1 MAMDAFT
8 LAKKYYPEYWGKDRL
23 DNLVR
28 LNKLTAEQYKEITGK
43 EYGVEDTEP
52 EKEVAEDVTED
63 PEASKEPAE
72 GSGEGAAE

>member
-8 LAKKYYPEYWGKDRL
+8 LAKKYYPKYWGKDRL

-52 EKEVAEDVTED
+52 EEVAEDVTED

-72 GSGEGAAE
+72 GSGEGAVE

>member
-43 EYGVEDTEP
+43 DYGVEETEP
-52 EKEVAEDVTED
+52 EEDAKDVTED
-63 PEASKEPAE
+63 TEASKEPAE

>member
-43 EYGVEDTEP
+43 DYGVKDAEP
-52 EKEVAEDVTED
+52 EA
-63 PEASKEPAE
+63 EASKEPAE

>member
-8 LAKKYYPEYWGKDRL
+8 LAKKYYPEYWGEDRL

-28 LNKLTAEQYKEITGK
+28 LNKLTTEQYKEITGK
-43 EYGVEDTEP
+43 DYGVEKTEP
-52 EKEVAEDVTED
+52 EEVAEDVTED
-63 PEASKEPAE
+63 TEVSKEPAE

>member
-1 MAMDAFT
+1 MVMDAFT

-43 EYGVEDTEP
+43 DRERLRCRRYRKRLRCRRYRTGRRSYGSE
-52 EKEVAEDVTED
+52 
-63 PEASKEPAE
+63 
-72 GSGEGAAE
+72 

>member
-43 EYGVEDTEP
+43 DYGVEDTEP
-52 EKEVAEDVTED
+52 EEVAEDVTED
-63 PEASKEPAE
+63 TEASKEPAE
-72 GSGEGAAE
+72 GSGEGAVE

>member
-8 LAKKYYPEYWGKDRL
+8 LAKKYYPEYWGEDRL
-23 DNLVR
+23 NNLVR

-43 EYGVEDTEP
+43 EYGVEDAEP
-52 EKEVAEDVTED
+52 EEKVTEEVTKD
-63 PEASKEPAE
+63 TEASKEPAE

>member
-8 LAKKYYPEYWGKDRL
+8 LAKKYYPEYWGEDRL

-43 EYGVEDTEP
+43 EYGVEDAEP
-52 EKEVAEDVTED
+52 EEVAEDVKED
-63 PEASKEPAE
+63 TEASKEPAE

>member
-1 MAMDAFT
+1 MAMDAFA

-43 EYGVEDTEP
+43 DYGVEDTEP
-52 EKEVAEDVTED
+52 EEVAEDVKED
-63 PEASKEPAE
+63 TEASKEPAE
-72 GSGEGAAE
+72 GSAEGAVE

>member
-8 LAKKYYPEYWGKDRL
+8 LAKKYYPEYWGEDRL
-23 DNLVR
+23 NNLVR

-52 EKEVAEDVTED
+52 EEEVTE
-63 PEASKEPAE
+63 ASEEPAE
-72 GSGEGAAE
+72 GSAEGAVE